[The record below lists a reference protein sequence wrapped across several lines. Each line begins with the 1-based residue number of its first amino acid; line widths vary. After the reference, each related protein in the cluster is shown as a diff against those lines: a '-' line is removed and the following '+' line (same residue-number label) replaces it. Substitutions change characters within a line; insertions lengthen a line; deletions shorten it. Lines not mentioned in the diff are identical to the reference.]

1 VLSRVTTVLPF
12 VPFTLE
18 EKKAICSEALYSLG
32 GEDARSL
39 SVQTVEDVIRDALEN
54 YCPIE
59 GARSL
64 HRAISNQLIEI
75 I

>member
-1 VLSRVTTVLPF
+1 MLPF

-18 EKKAICSEALYSLG
+18 ERKAICSEALYSLG
-32 GEDARSL
+32 GEDVRSL
-39 SVQTVEDVIRDALEN
+39 SVQTVESVIRGALAS
-54 YCPIE
+54 YCPAE

-64 HRAISNQLIEI
+64 HRAISNQLMDI

>member
-1 VLSRVTTVLPF
+1 MLPF

-18 EKKAICSEALYSLG
+18 EKRAICSEALHTLG
-32 GEDARSL
+32 GELVRTLAPETI
-39 SVQTVEDVIRDALEN
+39 QTVIEGALAGYCED
-54 YCPIE
+54 E

-64 HRAISNQLIEI
+64 HRAISNKLVDI

>member
-1 VLSRVTTVLPF
+1 MLPF

-32 GEDARSL
+32 GDDVRSL
-39 SVQTVEDVIRDALEN
+39 SVKMVESVIRDALAS
-54 YCPIE
+54 YCPAE

-64 HRAISNQLIEI
+64 YRAISSRLMDI